1 MSISPFR
8 SLPTLVLAS
17 CGTAEAIADRL
28 PGPAAALAA
37 RLGRSLQSLG
47 AVPDPQTLQ
56 ALQEPAAASDP
67 GAAVLALLPVDP
79 GLWIEAQGTWAAALG
94 AWRQPVLLLLP
105 AAELRRGSGAALVAL
120 LHQEGV
126 PLVGVLQLGG
136 DWEPEDRRRDGLPWI
151 GCWPESALT
160 NADSGAAAS
169 GAAAE
174 QAGATLFCLRRA
186 LQGLVGGQ

>member
-1 MSISPFR
+1 MSFSPF
-8 SLPTLVLAS
+8 STLPTLVLVS
-17 CGTAEAIADRL
+17 CGTAEAIAERL

-37 RLGRSLQSLG
+37 RLGASLQPLG

-56 ALQEPAAASDP
+56 ALQDRAVAS
-67 GAAVLALLPVDP
+67 ASEAVALALLPVDP

-105 AAELRRGSGAALVAL
+105 AAELRRGSAAALVAL
-120 LHQEGV
+120 LRQEGV

-136 DWEPEDRRRDGLPWI
+136 DWEAEDRRRDGLPWI
-151 GCWPESALT
+151 GCWPETAL
-160 NADSGAAAS
+160 APAAS

-174 QAGATLFCLRRA
+174 QAEASLLCLRRA
-186 LQGLVGGQ
+186 LQGLAGGQ